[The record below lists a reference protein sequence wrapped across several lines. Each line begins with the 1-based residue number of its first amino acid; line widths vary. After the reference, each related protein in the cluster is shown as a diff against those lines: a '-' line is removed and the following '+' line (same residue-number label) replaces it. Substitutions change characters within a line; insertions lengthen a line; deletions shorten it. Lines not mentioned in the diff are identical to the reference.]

1 MRGKDW
7 AGRSHRFCR
16 ACCLR
21 QKPKL
26 LLLPLAAG
34 QAPYVPVNNSNK
46 EASQAGL
53 QGLGID
59 LMLRF
64 SVCVCFCW
72 YKTPKPF
79 PKFGMEDPLEGSPN
93 NHKEALKCAELWRL
107 Q

>member
-1 MRGKDW
+1 MTGAAWLTALKDSFAGLQRAVRGWGDFRVRGKDW
-7 AGRSHRFCR
+7 VGRNHRFCR

-34 QAPYVPVNNSNK
+34 QAPCVPVNNSNK

-64 SVCVCFCW
+64 SVCVCFC
-72 YKTPKPF
+72 
-79 PKFGMEDPLEGSPN
+79 
-93 NHKEALKCAELWRL
+93 
-107 Q
+107 

>member
-7 AGRSHRFCR
+7 VGRSHRFCR

-34 QAPYVPVNNSNK
+34 QAPCVPVNNSNK

-64 SVCVCFCW
+64 SVCVFVSAGIKPQNLSQSLEW
-72 YKTPKPF
+72 RTP
-79 PKFGMEDPLEGSPN
+79 
-93 NHKEALKCAELWRL
+93 
-107 Q
+107 